1 MNLYWVNWLYINSD
15 GKTCQGFFGEGQISL
30 EKALKESAWL
40 RDDEK
45 TVCLWI
51 NRSEEQPDGSFK
63 YAGTPYMESFV
74 DAFGN
79 RTARTLKVM
88 DEREEPKKP
97 MLRKSDEFQCELN
110 VCPTCGHIVE
120 GVESIEQLNYCSAC
134 GQRID
139 WS

>member
-1 MNLYWVNWLYINSD
+1 MSLYWV
-15 GKTCQGFFGEGQISL
+15 
-30 EKALKESAWL
+30 
-40 RDDEK
+40 
-45 TVCLWI
+45 
-51 NRSEEQPDGSFK
+51 NRSEEQPDETHK
-63 YAGTPYMESFV
+63 NTGTPYLEVFV

-79 RTARTLKVM
+79 TVLQAEKVT
-88 DEREEPKKP
+88 DERNEPKKP
-97 MLRKSDEFQCELN
+97 ILRESDEFQCELN